1 MSTRIDMQVVAKR
14 RPRPTRPL
22 SELLGG
28 REGLVGWTILALLV
42 LIAILAPLLA
52 PHDPE
57 TIDSAG
63 ILTGP
68 SHTHPFGTDD
78 LGRDVLSR
86 VLYAY
91 RVTLSIAVGSVVLS
105 MLIGLPIGILAGYA
119 GGWADLV
126 LMRGVDL
133 LLAFPALLL
142 AISLIAILG
151 QGALVA
157 LFAIAIIYVPIMA
170 RVVRSSVLVVRG
182 QPYVSGARAR
192 GASHLQII
200 KGHVLPNSIGPAL
213 VQASVLMAFAIV
225 IEAALSFLGL
235 GSQPPTP
242 ELGLMLAEGNNYLSQ
257 APWVEI
263 FPGLAIAVTVLAF
276 NLIGDGLRRS
286 FDPNGVTR

>member
-1 MSTRIDMQVVAKR
+1 MSATLNKPPSVSTQARR
-14 RPRPTRPL
+14 RPLTAR
-22 SELLGG
+22 LGG
-28 REGLVGWTILALLV
+28 REGLTGWTILAVLV
-42 LIAILAPLLA
+42 LVAVLAPWLA

-57 TIDSAG
+57 AIDSAK

-68 SHTHPFGTDD
+68 SGTHPFGTDD

-91 RVTLSIAVGSVVLS
+91 RVTLSIAVGSVLLA
-105 MLIGLPIGILAGYA
+105 MLIGIPIGILAGYA
-119 GGWADLV
+119 GGWTDLI
-126 LMRGVDL
+126 LMRGIDL

-151 QGALVA
+151 QGATVA
-157 LFAIAIIYVPIMA
+157 LIAIAIIYIPIMA
-170 RVVRSSVLVVRG
+170 RVVRSSVLIVRG

-192 GASHLQII
+192 GVSHLQVIR
-200 KGHVLPNSIGPAL
+200 GHVLPNSIGPAL

-276 NLIGDGLRRS
+276 NLAGDGLRRS
-286 FDPNGVTR
+286 FDPNGMSR